1 VVYIGDSWQ
10 LTSVLSQP
18 YPGLF
23 VRDDFTQTTKDLIAK
38 RAGYL
43 CSNPECR
50 CATVG
55 AAHGHEGIV
64 MLGVAAHITAASPG
78 GPRFDPLL
86 SPEQRRHQSNGIWL
100 CQNHGK
106 LVDSDSAQFTVETL
120 GQWKQAAELRS
131 FRALVAQAGGHTEHP
146 ATEALDPAVEDLVN
160 RLGLPPGDDVLSIL
174 GRMLRAAEADLHAFK
189 RMPGWPQHAVALN
202 LRMTERGSERVFDV
216 SGLAAALD
224 SFNEIAVVA
233 PPGTGKTTTLIQL
246 ADAILFQAKS
256 APAFL
261 PLGEWS
267 LQSGSLFQALMQRAA
282 FRDAREEHLTLLAH
296 HGRLALLLD
305 GWNELDAEA
314 RRRATAEIN
323 RLRRD
328 FPRLGL
334 VVTTRRQALQVPLAG
349 PVVEI
354 DILTSD
360 QQREM
365 AHASQGDDGVALVD
379 QAIRTPGV
387 RELIS
392 VPLYLAALLA
402 HAPHGTMPTT
412 KEEVLR
418 LFITEHE
425 RPPEKAAA
433 LREALFGFHADML
446 TALAVEATRA
456 ANTAISDAR
465 ARAVVSQ
472 VERDLSAADQIS
484 AAPQPTAVLDVLVSQ
499 HTLVRSGA
507 ENGAVS
513 FQHQQFQEWYA
524 SFEVER
530 TMRAAANQ
538 DPNARNR
545 LRADMFNL
553 ATWEEP
559 ILFACDR
566 LSRGDRAEPNS
577 VAAAI
582 MSGLTI
588 DPMLAAEMIYRSS
601 AEVWNRVRDDITAFV
616 RRWHTPGSVDRAVR
630 FMITSARP
638 EFAEQIW
645 PLITNPDTQV
655 HLPALRDARRFRPAV
670 LGEGASARMTEVP
683 SDTRANIL
691 AEIAMRSGIDGIE
704 FATTLAKNDPSAA
717 VQVAVIEALQFRRAD
732 RHVSELLGAALAD
745 TWPMLARKGY
755 AEEITDPAAA
765 NRLRTERQCQIANE
779 PNPLVRFGLL
789 LESAGDSATEGQQIG
804 EAIATADF
812 PVGDQHT
819 AWRLNSAFKRY
830 PAQVSEALLRRLDSG
845 FELPFHAEEFLESAP
860 TIDDGP
866 IATLALETDAKMR
879 GFVAATV
886 AGPKTAGLLIDAFL
900 VRATSP
906 GRMDKPT
913 QEQFH
918 QLRDRLAATRVP
930 SFIPALLAR
939 SSTTDPQTIAL
950 LADILG
956 RRGSDEARK
965 HALILEGSLLRE
977 LIFAIRQWVDALLQ
991 SSQSTRGQLAE
1002 VASAIGRLGR
1012 PELLPE
1018 LKRLLD
1024 EDLSRWR
1031 RAREVR
1037 KAAYSTMTIEQRSD
1051 AATSWILQYQ
1061 QAFAQIGGDQVVEM
1075 MRDYLE
1081 QPDFGF
1087 HAGLVLKA
1095 AWDREHNSTP
1105 PAWNSRWPDFSDVKA
1120 SRLRKAT
1127 ASPTN
1132 TSRPAE
1138 MIFAA
1143 IDRLIRSGDSDGQR
1157 LAIALGRIGL
1167 ALPHDDKTAIITALV
1182 DAPQPIRAK
1191 RELLAAVVLDGATI
1205 SADLVLQ
1212 GVRAWLDQA
1221 QQDTWMFREGMW
1233 EIEGWLELLPF
1244 SDRPD
1249 ATIEGIEL
1257 VSAALSHPRRME
1269 RVLSSLA
1276 HAPDDDAET
1285 VMLELVR
1292 QHPYLANQHDWVKAF
1307 LERGTISAA
1316 RTLIDLV
1323 YDGGL
1328 PSTHGPFDS
1337 WWISRELSPF
1347 VQAHAELKSELL
1359 RRYQSAPDGAGRNV
1373 IERILSELGDSE
1385 SVLAIVRAHAA
1396 SARAFN
1402 GFLEHAIRE
1411 AGLTKQP
1418 AVGWVGA
1425 YEEHPAALT
1434 QLRKELFGMLSGP
1447 PRAAALAER
1456 CLTAIDVLRDEYGPA
1471 EFEPRHPDVESGQP
1485 WPLEAEPAQRSGT

>member
-1 VVYIGDSWQ
+1 
-10 LTSVLSQP
+10 
-18 YPGLF
+18 

-50 CATVG
+50 CSTVG
-55 AAHGHEGIV
+55 AARGHEGIV

-86 SPEQRRHQSNGIWL
+86 TPEQRRHQLNGIWL

-106 LVDSDSAQFTVETL
+106 LVDSDSAQFTVESL
-120 GQWKQAAELRS
+120 RQWKQTAELRS
-131 FRALVAQAGGHTEHP
+131 FRALVAQPSEHTEHP
-146 ATEALDPAVEDLVN
+146 TPETLDPAVQDHVN
-160 RLGLPPGDDVLSIL
+160 RLGLPPGDDIQSIL
-174 GRMLRAAEADLHAFK
+174 DRMMRAAEADLQAFK
-189 RMPGWPQHAVALN
+189 RMPGWPQHAIALN
-202 LRMTERGSERVFDV
+202 LRMTEHESERAFDI

-224 SFNEIAVVA
+224 SFNEITVVA

-246 ADAILFQAKS
+246 ASVILSQGRS

-267 LQSGSLFQALMQRAA
+267 LQSGSLFLALLQRAA
-282 FRDAREEHLTLLAH
+282 FRDAGEEDLTLLAD

-305 GWNELDAEA
+305 GWNELDAEG
-314 RRRATAEIN
+314 RKRATGEIN

-328 FPRLGL
+328 FPRLGIIL
-334 VVTTRRQALQVPLAG
+334 TTRRQALQVPIAG

-360 QQREM
+360 QQREI
-365 AHASQGDDGVALVD
+365 ARASLGDDGVALVE
-379 QAIRTPGV
+379 QAMRTPGV

-392 VPLYLAALLA
+392 IPLYLAALLA

-433 LREALFGFHADML
+433 LREALFGFHTDML

-456 ANTAISDAR
+456 ANTAIADAR

-472 VERDLSAADQIS
+472 VEQDLTAAGQIA

-499 HTLVRSGA
+499 HALVRSGA
-507 ENGAVS
+507 VNSAVS

-530 TMRAAANQ
+530 YMRAAANG
-538 DPNARNR
+538 DPNARHR
-545 LRADMFNL
+545 LRADMLNL
-553 ATWEEP
+553 AAWEES

-566 LSRGDRAEPNS
+566 LSRGDGAEPNS

-582 MSGLTI
+582 ISGLTV
-588 DPMLAAEMIYRSS
+588 DPMLAAEMIYRAPS
-601 AEVWNRVRDDITAFV
+601 EVWNRVRDDITAFV
-616 RRWHTPGSVDRAVR
+616 RRWHAPGSVDRAVR
-630 FMITSARP
+630 FMITSARA

-655 HLPALRDARRFRPAV
+655 HLPALRAARRFRPAV
-670 LGEGASARMTEVP
+670 LGEGASARMAEVP
-683 SDTRANIL
+683 SETRANIL

-704 FATTLAKNDPSAA
+704 FATDVAKNDTSAA

-732 RHVSELLGAALAD
+732 RHVRELLGAALAG
-745 TWPMLARKGY
+745 TWPVLARKGY
-755 AEEITDPAAA
+755 AEEIADRTAAS
-765 NRLRTERQCQIANE
+765 RLRTERQHQIANE

-789 LESAGDSATEGQQIG
+789 LESASGSATEGQQIG
-804 EAIATADF
+804 EAIAAADF
-812 PVGDQHT
+812 PIRDQHT
-819 AWRLNSAFKRY
+819 AWRLNDAFKRY
-830 PAQVSEALLRRLDSG
+830 PAHVSEALLRRLESG
-845 FELPFHAEEFLESAP
+845 FELPFHAEEFLESVP
-860 TIDDGP
+860 TIDEGP
-866 IATLALETDAKMR
+866 IAALALNTDVKMR

-886 AGPKTAGLLIDAFL
+886 IGPGTTGLLIDAFL
-900 VRATSP
+900 ARANSP
-906 GRMDKPT
+906 GRMDEPA

-918 QLRDRLAATRVP
+918 QLQDRLAATRVP

-939 SSTTDPQTIAL
+939 SNTTDPRTIAL

-956 RRGSDEARK
+956 RHGSDEARK
-965 HALILEGSLLRE
+965 QALILEGSLLRQ
-977 LIFAIRQWVDALLQ
+977 LISAIRQWVDALLQ
-991 SSQSTRGQLAE
+991 SSVSTRGQFAE

-1031 RAREVR
+1031 RAQEVR
-1037 KAAYSTMTIEQRSD
+1037 KAAYSIMTIEQRSD
-1051 AATSWILQYQ
+1051 AATNWTLQYQ
-1061 QAFAQIGGDQVVEM
+1061 QALAQIGSDQVVEIM
-1075 MRDYLE
+1075 QVYLE

-1087 HAGLVLKA
+1087 RAGLVLRA
-1095 AWDREHNSTP
+1095 AWDREHGPTP
-1105 PAWNSRWPDFSDVKA
+1105 PAWNSRWPDFSEVKA
-1120 SRLRKAT
+1120 ART
-1127 ASPTN
+1127 ASSTN

-1138 MIFAA
+1138 MIFTS
-1143 IDRLIRSGDSDGQR
+1143 IDRLIRSGTSDAQR
-1157 LAIALGRIGL
+1157 LAITLGRIGL
-1167 ALPHDDKTAIITALV
+1167 ALPHGDKSAIIAAV
-1182 DAPQPIRAK
+1182 IDAPQPIRAK
-1191 RELLAAVVLDGATI
+1191 RELLAAIVLDGGTV

-1221 QQDTWMFREGMW
+1221 QQDTWMFLEGMW

-1269 RVLSSLA
+1269 RVLSALA
-1276 HAPDDDAET
+1276 YAPGDNAET
-1285 VMLELVR
+1285 VMLGFVR
-1292 QHPYLANQHDWVKAF
+1292 QHPQLANQHDWVKAF
-1307 LERGTISAA
+1307 LERGTPSAA
-1316 RTLIDLV
+1316 RMLIDLV
-1323 YDGGL
+1323 FDGDL
-1328 PSTHGPFDS
+1328 PSTHGPVDS
-1337 WWISRELSPF
+1337 RWISQQLSPL

-1359 RRYQSAPDGAGRNV
+1359 LRYQNAPNGPGRNV
-1373 IERILSELGDSE
+1373 IERVLSELGDSE
-1385 SVLAIVRAHAA
+1385 SVLAIVRVYAG
-1396 SARAFN
+1396 SGRAFD
-1402 GFLEHAIRE
+1402 GFLDHAIRE
-1411 AGLTKQP
+1411 AALTKQP

-1425 YEEHPAALT
+1425 YELHPAALIE
-1434 QLRKELFGMLSGP
+1434 LRKELFGMLSGP

-1456 CLTAIDVLRDEYGPA
+1456 CLIAIDVLRDEYGPA
-1471 EFEPRHPDVESGQP
+1471 EFEPRHPNVESGRP
-1485 WPLEAEPAQRSGT
+1485 WPLTAEATQRSGAEEIQRSALDGAGVQ